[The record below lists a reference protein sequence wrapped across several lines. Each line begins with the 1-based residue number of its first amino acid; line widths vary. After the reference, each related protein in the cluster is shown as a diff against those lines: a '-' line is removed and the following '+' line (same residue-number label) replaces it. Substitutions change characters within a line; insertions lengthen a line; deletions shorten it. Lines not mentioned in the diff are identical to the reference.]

1 MWVAF
6 LSSGG
11 MGGGG
16 MGGGMAVA
24 GAGLAGLA
32 GGFLAAELLDD
43 VFWADQSHGI
53 YHGIDPTVSFEWGRV
68 NMIHKKMEKHCNQK

>member
-1 MWVAF
+1 
-6 LSSGG
+6 
-11 MGGGG
+11 

-43 VFWADQSHGI
+43 VF
-53 YHGIDPTVSFEWGRV
+53 
-68 NMIHKKMEKHCNQK
+68 